1 MIAFKGGRI
10 SAGGKRSGLG
20 SGFGSLVAYL
30 KEGKVGSPPN
40 PERVAWV
47 SYRNLDG
54 ISDPMLAARLMRAY
68 AEENP
73 RVERPVYHVGLSLSP
88 GEHLTPEQW
97 NAAVDHVLARMGL
110 AEHQAVVMAHGDT
123 DREHLHIVVNRV
135 GDDGR
140 AWDPKRD
147 MVKAYEAV
155 HEIEAEHGLRR
166 TGEPALTQPDLS
178 PGAHQEGRRTGQQP
192 LADRVRQEG
201 GPDLARATS
210 WRDLDERLAARGFRL
225 ESAERGSGVV
235 VTDGI
240 RRASLSHVDRDLS
253 GPKLAQ
259 RFGETFR
266 EYRVRDPK
274 APAIQAPAGLATA
287 EPLPGRDLA
296 EQAEALVE
304 RIQATRATFTEA
316 DLRRAAFYQKDSAAV
331 VEEALNLEDTV
342 EIGREVGGAIRYSTQ
357 GYLEAEAN
365 LFDSSAR
372 LAGHRYLRLEEAAVA
387 RTIDRRAPHL
397 SAEQREAVFHATADN
412 DLAQIVGRAG
422 AGKTTV
428 ARTIADAYREQG
440 YEVRGAALAGKAAEG
455 LEREAGIPSR
465 TLASLERAWAEG
477 REGLDDRTVL
487 VIDEAGM
494 IDTRQL
500 SRVLYSANRASSKVV
515 LLGDPDQLK
524 AIGAG
529 DAYRGL
535 LERYPSARLETVR
548 RQDEP
553 WQRSASEHLAE
564 GRVTVALDAYDAA
577 GRLHWQETKG
587 EARADLV
594 ARYLTD
600 RRESPEASQLI
611 VAYRN
616 DDTRRL
622 NEAVRTERRAAG
634 ELGPGIT
641 VGGAEYAPGDRIAF
655 LKNDHQ
661 GREVA
666 GLDLGAKSAGVKNG
680 TLGTVE
686 QVETGRLVARLDDG
700 RRVAFDPE
708 RYSSIAHGYAVTL
721 HKSQGATVDRVYA
734 LADPYMDR
742 NATYVALTR
751 HREAV
756 HLYADRETFG
766 DREGLDKALSR
777 ASRKD
782 LAQDYAAADLH
793 RIASRVNV
801 WRQDEHALS
810 GLVSALSAHLSTID
824 RAESSRREE
833 EAART
838 TLRQAAARVYAD
850 PEAAISALRR
860 ADRPG
865 LDRLV
870 AAEAGAYGPLLG
882 RDRFLLGKDAERF
895 QAERAVPILRAAAW
909 SLREAEAKSASQ
921 QSAIA
926 EFTSGGQV
934 PEAEALLARLA
945 ANFGRSPEKALGFE
959 QPQTERQ
966 DLAATRYAVQR
977 AAASIYF
984 NPQEATRAL
993 LADPKALDRLASG
1006 KVGAYGALRLSA
1018 QHLGKA
1024 DQHSPGENRVL
1035 NLRAALWVHQEN
1047 QQTSTRQPRAASV
1060 SPTDVPEIKALLGR
1074 VTSAYRQVHSLSRHP
1089 EQALE
1094 IAVRQTGRAAV
1105 YAAVSLLPAPIRTP
1119 LRFVVRAAERVLSIG
1134 LDLGR

>member
-1 MIAFKGGRI
+1 MIGFKGGRI

-30 KEGKVGSPPN
+30 KEGKAGSPLN

-54 ISDPMLAARLMRAY
+54 ISDPTLAARLMRAY

-97 NAAVDHVLARMGL
+97 NAAVDLVLARMGL
-110 AEHQAVVMAHGDT
+110 AEHQAVVLAHGDT
-123 DREHLHIVVNRV
+123 DREHVHIVVNRV

-166 TGEPALTQPDLS
+166 TGEPALNQPDLS
-178 PGAHQEGRRTGQQP
+178 PGAHQEARRTGQQP

-210 WRDLDERLAARGFRL
+210 WRDLDERLAALGFRL

-235 VTDGI
+235 VTDGL

-266 EYRVRDPK
+266 EYRERDPE
-274 APAIQAPAGLATA
+274 APAIQAPAKLAAA
-287 EPLPGRDLA
+287 EPLPGRDLT
-296 EQAEALVE
+296 EQAEALVDC
-304 RIQATRATFTEA
+304 IQATRATFTEA

-342 EIGREVGGAIRYSTQ
+342 EIGREVGGAIRSSTQ

-372 LAGHRYLRLEEAAVA
+372 LAGHRYLSLEEAAVA
-387 RTIDRRAPHL
+387 RTIDSRATHL

-477 REGLDDRTVL
+477 RDGLDHRTVL

-524 AIGAG
+524 SIGAG

-548 RQDEP
+548 RQAEP
-553 WQRSASEHLAE
+553 WQRAASEHLAE

-577 GRLHWQETKG
+577 GRLHWQRRGGK
-587 EARADLV
+587 RAPI
-594 ARYLTD
+594 
-600 RRESPEASQLI
+600 S
-611 VAYRN
+611 
-616 DDTRRL
+616 
-622 NEAVRTERRAAG
+622 
-634 ELGPGIT
+634 
-641 VGGAEYAPGDRIAF
+641 
-655 LKNDHQ
+655 
-661 GREVA
+661 
-666 GLDLGAKSAGVKNG
+666 
-680 TLGTVE
+680 
-686 QVETGRLVARLDDG
+686 
-700 RRVAFDPE
+700 
-708 RYSSIAHGYAVTL
+708 
-721 HKSQGATVDRVYA
+721 
-734 LADPYMDR
+734 
-742 NATYVALTR
+742 
-751 HREAV
+751 
-756 HLYADRETFG
+756 
-766 DREGLDKALSR
+766 SR
-777 ASRKD
+777 AISRTAGRARRRPSLSSLTATTTPGGSTKRSAPNA
-782 LAQDYAAADLH
+782 AQ
-793 RIASRVNV
+793 RASSARG
-801 WRQDEHALS
+801 S
-810 GLVSALSAHLSTID
+810 GS
-824 RAESSRREE
+824 
-833 EAART
+833 
-838 TLRQAAARVYAD
+838 
-850 PEAAISALRR
+850 
-860 ADRPG
+860 
-865 LDRLV
+865 
-870 AAEAGAYGPLLG
+870 
-882 RDRFLLGKDAERF
+882 
-895 QAERAVPILRAAAW
+895 
-909 SLREAEAKSASQ
+909 
-921 QSAIA
+921 
-926 EFTSGGQV
+926 
-934 PEAEALLARLA
+934 
-945 ANFGRSPEKALGFE
+945 
-959 QPQTERQ
+959 
-966 DLAATRYAVQR
+966 AVQSMPP
-977 AAASIYF
+977 ATAS
-984 NPQEATRAL
+984 P
-993 LADPKALDRLASG
+993 S
-1006 KVGAYGALRLSA
+1006 
-1018 QHLGKA
+1018 
-1024 DQHSPGENRVL
+1024 
-1035 NLRAALWVHQEN
+1035 
-1047 QQTSTRQPRAASV
+1047 
-1060 SPTDVPEIKALLGR
+1060 
-1074 VTSAYRQVHSLSRHP
+1074 
-1089 EQALE
+1089 
-1094 IAVRQTGRAAV
+1094 
-1105 YAAVSLLPAPIRTP
+1105 
-1119 LRFVVRAAERVLSIG
+1119 
-1134 LDLGR
+1134 

>member
-10 SAGGKRSGLG
+10 SSGGKRSGLG

-30 KEGKVGSPPN
+30 KEGKAGSPLN

-54 ISDPMLAARLMRAY
+54 ISDPTLAARLMRAY

-88 GEHLTPEQW
+88 GEHLTLEQW
-97 NAAVDHVLARMGL
+97 NAAVDRVLARMGL

-166 TGEPALTQPDLS
+166 TGEPALTPPDLS
-178 PGAHQEGRRTGQQP
+178 PGAHQEARRTGQQP
-192 LADRVRQEG
+192 LADRLRQES

-235 VTDGI
+235 VTDGF

-259 RFGETFR
+259 HFGETFR
-266 EYRVRDPK
+266 EYRERDPEP
-274 APAIQAPAGLATA
+274 PAIQAPAGLATA
-287 EPLPGRDLA
+287 EPLPGRHLA

-304 RIQATRATFTEA
+304 RVQATRATFTEA

-331 VEEALNLEDTV
+331 VEEALEHSI

-357 GYLEAEAN
+357 GYLEAEAD
-365 LFDSSAR
+365 LFDSSEQ
-372 LAGHRYLRLEEAAVA
+372 LAVHRDLRLEEAAVA
-387 RTIDRRAPHL
+387 RTIDRKAPHL

-440 YEVRGAALAGKAAEG
+440 YEVQGAALAGKAAEG
-455 LEREAGIPSR
+455 LEKEAGIPSR

-477 REGLDDRTVL
+477 RDGLDRRTVL

-500 SRVLYSANRASSKVV
+500 SRVLQEAAQARAKVV

-548 RQDEP
+548 RQAEP
-553 WQRSASEHLAE
+553 WQRTASEHLAE
-564 GRVTVALDAYDAA
+564 GRVTLALDAYDAA

-594 ARYLTD
+594 ARYLAD

-616 DDTRRL
+616 DDARRL

-634 ELGPGIT
+634 EIGPGVT

-666 GLDLGAKSAGVKNG
+666 DLDPGAKSAGVKNG

-686 QVETGRLVARLDDG
+686 QVEARRFVARLDDG

-708 RYSSIAHGYAVTL
+708 RYGAIAHGYAVTL
-721 HKSQGATVDRVYA
+721 HKSQGATVDRVYT

-766 DREGLDKALSR
+766 DREGLDRALSR

-793 RIASRVNV
+793 RIASRVDV
-801 WRQDEHALS
+801 WRQDEHALG
-810 GLVSALSAHLSTID
+810 GLVSSLSAHLSTID
-824 RAESSRREE
+824 RAESSRREL
-833 EAART
+833 EAAHA
-838 TLRQAAARVYAD
+838 TLRQTAAGVYAD
-850 PEAAISALRR
+850 PETAISALRQ

-865 LDRLV
+865 LDRLAV
-870 AAEAGAYGPLLG
+870 GEAGAYGPLLG
-882 RDRFLLGKDAERF
+882 RDRFLLGKDTQRS
-895 QAERAVPILRAAAW
+895 QAESAVPKLRAAAW
-909 SLREAEAKSASQ
+909 GLHEAEAKSARQ

-926 EFTSGGQV
+926 EFTSRGQV

-945 ANFGRSPEKALGFE
+945 ASLGRSPEKALGLH
-959 QPQTERQ
+959 QAQTERQ

-993 LADPKALDRLASG
+993 LADPKALDRLGSG
-1006 KVGAYGALRLSA
+1006 EVGAYGALRLSA
-1018 QHLGKA
+1018 QHLGKP

-1047 QQTSTRQPRAASV
+1047 QHTSARQPRAASAV
-1060 SPTDVPEIKALLGR
+1060 HTDVPEIKALLAR
-1074 VTSAYRQVHSLSRHP
+1074 VTSAYRQVNSLSRHP

-1105 YAAVSLLPAPIRTP
+1105 YAAISLLPDPIRTP
-1119 LRFVVRAAERVLSIG
+1119 LRFVVRAAERALGIG
-1134 LDLGR
+1134 QNLGR